1 MDELYILGCLFLV
14 FALVVAPVLAVIGFN
29 RSTAARQEIARLRQR
44 IEALEQR
51 GVAEK
56 APEPVQT
63 AAPVETPASV
73 PEAVTAPVDPW
84 RPEPPVTE
92 AEPAPVPAAKRPSA
106 FGGILSSLTRWF
118 MQGNPLA
125 KLGIILLFLGLS
137 FLLRYTVEHSLF
149 PLELRLAATALFAM
163 VLLAVGWRLR
173 HRQRIYALILQG
185 GATGVLYLTVFG
197 AFRLWQMLPMT
208 LAFALLVVIC
218 AASVGLAVLQKALS
232 LAMLASLGGYLA
244 PLLLSTG
251 GGSFVALFS
260 FYLLLSIGILVISI
274 WQHWRELNL
283 LGLLFTFGVGGVW
296 GLSDYQP
303 EDYVI
308 CQLFLI
314 ANTLIFGVFSV
325 ALSLRAQEKGKQIID
340 GVLLFAPPLIGFGMQ
355 YGMTSHWSYGPA
367 LSALGYGAFYLS
379 LAFLA
384 LRRYP
389 SVGRPL
395 VMAAL
400 AIGGGFATLAIP
412 LALSARWTAMAWA
425 LEGLGILW
433 LGVQQQQRR
442 MSYSGTALLVLA
454 LTAAS
459 AWGWRQAAARLAW
472 RELDASKWLLW
483 PVMLLMVLYQVWQQ
497 QILAAGWANLAWAI
511 ALPAA
516 LMLLRRDEDKRLP
529 RISMGLHL
537 SLVWMILLAIA
548 AELYWLARSL
558 PWGMAAWGSGIAMAV
573 GGGVIMAL
581 SAAVRRRGW
590 PFRVWPALYAC
601 LAAIPVVVAL
611 VVLLVVTNLQDGVVY
626 QQTWLPLVNPLEE
639 GAAFALLGLVVFYR
653 AVDRYYPASLA
664 QSRPWPAVALMALG
678 FWWLNG
684 ALLRALAWYG
694 EVAWNWESLWHS
706 RLIQTTFAL
715 FWMFCALG
723 VMIRATRQASRQQ
736 WIGGAALLG
745 VVMLKLMLVDS
756 AGGGGLAR
764 AVAFI
769 GVAILVLIVGYFS
782 PLPPKAGEEK

>member
-1 MDELYILGCLFLV
+1 M
-14 FALVVAPVLAVIGFN
+14 
-29 RSTAARQEIARLRQR
+29 
-44 IEALEQR
+44 
-51 GVAEK
+51 
-56 APEPVQT
+56 
-63 AAPVETPASV
+63 
-73 PEAVTAPVDPW
+73 
-84 RPEPPVTE
+84 
-92 AEPAPVPAAKRPSA
+92 
-106 FGGILSSLTRWF
+106 
-118 MQGNPLA
+118 
-125 KLGIILLFLGLS
+125 
-137 FLLRYTVEHSLF
+137 
-149 PLELRLAATALFAM
+149 
-163 VLLAVGWRLR
+163 
-173 HRQRIYALILQG
+173 
-185 GATGVLYLTVFG
+185 
-197 AFRLWQMLPMT
+197 
-208 LAFALLVVIC
+208 
-218 AASVGLAVLQKALS
+218 
-232 LAMLASLGGYLA
+232 
-244 PLLLSTG
+244 
-251 GGSFVALFS
+251 
-260 FYLLLSIGILVISI
+260 
-274 WQHWRELNL
+274 
-283 LGLLFTFGVGGVW
+283 
-296 GLSDYQP
+296 
-303 EDYVI
+303 
-308 CQLFLI
+308 
-314 ANTLIFGVFSV
+314 
-325 ALSLRAQEKGKQIID
+325 
-340 GVLLFAPPLIGFGMQ
+340 
-355 YGMTSHWSYGPA
+355 
-367 LSALGYGAFYLS
+367 
-379 LAFLA
+379 
-384 LRRYP
+384 
-389 SVGRPL
+389 
-395 VMAAL
+395 
-400 AIGGGFATLAIP
+400 
-412 LALSARWTAMAWA
+412 
-425 LEGLGILW
+425 
-433 LGVQQQQRR
+433 
-442 MSYSGTALLVLA
+442 LA

-459 AWGWRQAAARLAW
+459 AWGWRQSAARLAW

-483 PVMLLMVLYQVWQQ
+483 PVMLLMMLYQVWQR
-497 QILAAGWANLAWAI
+497 QILAAGWANLAWVI

-548 AELYWLARSL
+548 AELYWFARSL

-626 QQTWLPLVNPLEE
+626 RQTWLPLVNPLEE

-653 AVDRYYPASLA
+653 EVDRYYPASLA

-715 FWMFCALG
+715 FWMFCALV

-736 WIGGAALLG
+736 WLGGAALLG